1 MGDVGAVAT
10 FLDDLFRYFA
20 VDPDGWK
27 RQSVE
32 RQLEILHATGH
43 KAMQAKDWAAYDR
56 VLAEH
61 KRLRETTA

>member
-1 MGDVGAVAT
+1 MGDIGAVAT

-32 RQLEILHATGH
+32 SQLETLHEGGY
-43 KAMQAKDWAAYDR
+43 KAMADKDWAAYDR

-61 KRLRETTA
+61 KRLRQATA